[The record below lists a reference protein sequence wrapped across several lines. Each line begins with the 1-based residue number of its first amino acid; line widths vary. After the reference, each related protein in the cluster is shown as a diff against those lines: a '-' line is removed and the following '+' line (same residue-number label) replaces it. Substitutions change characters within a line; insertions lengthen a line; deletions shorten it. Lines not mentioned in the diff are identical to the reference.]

1 MAQAVQVQVED
12 AVEDGP
18 ILHTRAPPSSDY
30 ALMLQEV
37 VRTGGKSYFA
47 QVREIYALKFGAG
60 KLAPIEYYHYG
71 LYEDELSAAEKAA
84 FVGHNL
90 RAEVN
95 RTRLD
100 STAFVVGTDKIAFY
114 ARAAELGLP
123 TPATRALCHPERALP
138 GAQHLRTPEAL
149 AAFLR
154 DAAHYPFFA
163 KPTSMSA
170 SVGSASVERYHAAA
184 DEVEMSDGRRFPV
197 DVFVQEAG
205 RYFARG
211 WLIQER
217 LSPHAGIAAIAGR
230 TLSTLRMMVLDAG
243 DGPQLIR
250 STWRVPVGEHG
261 ADVLW
266 RGNMMAD
273 VDVETGTA
281 VRALMGR
288 GLHRQQLTAHPQT
301 GATVVGATLPEW
313 AEAKALALRA
323 AQAFPELPL
332 TGWDIAITTRGPVV
346 IELEPD
352 GGDPAVTQ
360 LASGR
365 GLLSGPYGAWL
376 KAKKRR

>member
-1 MAQAVQVQVED
+1 MAQAVQVQVEEV
-12 AVEDGP
+12 AEDGP
-18 ILHTRAPPSSDY
+18 ILHTRAAPSSDY
-30 ALMLQEV
+30 AVMLQEV
-37 VRTGGKSYFA
+37 VRAGGKSYFA
-47 QVREIYALKFGAG
+47 QVREIYALKFGPG
-60 KLAPIEYYHYG
+60 KLAPIEYFHYG
-71 LYEDELSAAEKAA
+71 LYEDDLSAAEKAA
-84 FVGHNL
+84 FAGHNL
-90 RAEVN
+90 RAEIN

-100 STAFVVGTDKIAFY
+100 STAFAVGVDKIAFY

-123 TPATRALCHPERALP
+123 TPATRALCHAERGLP

-149 AAFLR
+149 AEFLR
-154 DAAHYPFFA
+154 NTANYPFFA
-163 KPTSMSA
+163 KPASMSA

-197 DVFVQEAG
+197 DVFVREAG
-205 RYFARG
+205 RYFAQG

-217 LSPHAGIAAIAGR
+217 LAPHAAIAAIAGR
-230 TLSTLRMMVLDAG
+230 TLSTVRMMVLDAG
-243 DGPQLIR
+243 AGPELIR
-250 STWRVPVGEHG
+250 ATWRVPVGEHG

-273 VDVETGTA
+273 VDVG
-281 VRALMGR
+281 
-288 GLHRQQLTAHPQT
+288 T
-301 GATVVGATLPEW
+301 GALPEW
-313 AEAKALALRA
+313 AGAKALALRA

-376 KAKKRR
+376 KARKRR